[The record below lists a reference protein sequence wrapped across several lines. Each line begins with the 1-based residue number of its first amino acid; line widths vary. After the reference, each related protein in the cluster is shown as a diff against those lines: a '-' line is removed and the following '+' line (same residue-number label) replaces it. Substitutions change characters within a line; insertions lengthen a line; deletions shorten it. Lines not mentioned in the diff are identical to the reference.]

1 MPSSRLS
8 SKGQV
13 TIPQEVRS
21 WLGLKTGD
29 RVEFVKEG
37 GKTVLKPMRE
47 QVPSFREYVGILPYF
62 KSRKEINAWIHDLRG
77 DDEPAAE

>member
-1 MPSSRLS
+1 
-8 SKGQV
+8 
-13 TIPQEVRS
+13 
-21 WLGLKTGD
+21 
-29 RVEFVKEG
+29 VEFVKEG

-62 KSRKEINAWIHDLRG
+62 KSREEINAWIHDLRG